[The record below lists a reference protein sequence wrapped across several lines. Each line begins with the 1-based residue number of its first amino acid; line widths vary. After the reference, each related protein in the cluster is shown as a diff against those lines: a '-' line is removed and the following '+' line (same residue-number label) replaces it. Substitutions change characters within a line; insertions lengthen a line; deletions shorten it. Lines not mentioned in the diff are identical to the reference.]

1 MCMNRFNYV
10 SKGKSQSDVI
20 PTNDILIAILNHLT
34 DTKGLVTLQRLILC
48 SKSSLSPLL
57 HVALSL
63 TRSHC
68 EVLVSPIKY
77 FPLVPVILQN
87 SHSCFSVGSL
97 NKLITQRGS

>member
-1 MCMNRFNYV
+1 MCMNRFIYV

-20 PTNDILIAILNHLT
+20 PTNDILIAILHLT
-34 DTKGLVTLQRLILC
+34 DTKGPVTLQRLILC

-57 HVALSL
+57 HVALSY
-63 TRSHC
+63 C

-77 FPLVPVILQN
+77 FPLLPVFLQN